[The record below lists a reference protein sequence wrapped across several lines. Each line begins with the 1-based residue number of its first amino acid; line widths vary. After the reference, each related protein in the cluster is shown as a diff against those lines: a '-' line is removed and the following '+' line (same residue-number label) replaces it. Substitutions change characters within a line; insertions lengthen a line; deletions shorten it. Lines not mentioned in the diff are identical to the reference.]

1 MCFEKFHQDHSAY
14 KEDHDDEDSI
24 DDKNNIDSETER
36 IMNEKHKLDSIN
48 TMSKFFYEQDID
60 KELKEDFDDE
70 ILEDISSD
78 EFQEDTEHLLVENH
92 REITETHTKN
102 LQQEMQFL
110 IQSFD
115 KMSGSMNSNL
125 SMLKEYIKNLQ
136 ENQNQSKPEMQK
148 MVKVV
153 SDLRE
158 ELFEQAIA
166 AQEMLNE
173 DDDDGDEDEEE
184 DSGTASS
191 FEETEES

>member
-1 MCFEKFHQDHSAY
+1 
-14 KEDHDDEDSI
+14 
-24 DDKNNIDSETER
+24 
-36 IMNEKHKLDSIN
+36 
-48 TMSKFFYEQDID
+48 
-60 KELKEDFDDE
+60 
-70 ILEDISSD
+70 
-78 EFQEDTEHLLVENH
+78 
-92 REITETHTKN
+92 
-102 LQQEMQFL
+102 
-110 IQSFD
+110 
-115 KMSGSMNSNL
+115 
-125 SMLKEYIKNLQ
+125 MLKEYIKNLQ

-173 DDDDGDEDEEE
+173 DDDDGDEDEDEEE